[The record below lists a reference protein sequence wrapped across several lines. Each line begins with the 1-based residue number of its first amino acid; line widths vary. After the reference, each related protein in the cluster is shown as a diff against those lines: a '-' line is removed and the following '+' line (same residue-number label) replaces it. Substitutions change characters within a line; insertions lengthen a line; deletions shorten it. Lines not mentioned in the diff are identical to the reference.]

1 MKIKTTIARTINTI
15 TPRTMNIPLPP
26 RFFSTGGISPLEDPR
41 EEGLTGGGVGIG
53 VGSGLG
59 ALTGGVLASIGFCII
74 GGGGTSTFSV
84 PIICGVAGFWLT
96 GF

>member
-1 MKIKTTIARTINTI
+1 MKIKATMARTINTI

-26 RFFSTGGISPLEDPR
+26 RFFSAGGINPLEDPR
-41 EEGLTGGGVGIG
+41 EEGLTGGGVG

-59 ALTGGVLASIGFCII
+59 APTGGVPASTGFCII

-84 PIICGVAGFWLT
+84 PIIGGVAGFWLT